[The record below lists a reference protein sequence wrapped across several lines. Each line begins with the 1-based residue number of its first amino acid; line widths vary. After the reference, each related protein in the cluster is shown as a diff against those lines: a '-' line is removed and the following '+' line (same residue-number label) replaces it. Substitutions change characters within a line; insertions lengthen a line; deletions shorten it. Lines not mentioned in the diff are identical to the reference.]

1 MTQQP
6 ERIDHARALV
16 AVARLQR
23 REQRVQRLVASCNGP
38 RSLPAF
44 QEKVQRFGGVLLRFG
59 RAAGEHGGEC
69 RQRVSAEA
77 GERFER
83 CGAAFAGKGQFVDE
97 CGIQSGYNAR
107 NASSGFQK
115 SGSACAKR
123 STVATTVAMPVSV
136 A

>member
-1 MTQQP
+1 MTTL
-6 ERIDHARALV
+6 ILASALD
-16 AVARLQR
+16 
-23 REQRVQRLVASCNGP
+23 E
-38 RSLPAF
+38 LP
-44 QEKVQRFGGVLLRFG
+44 GGVILGEREVGELSG
-59 RAAGEHGGEC
+59 RIGGIAGDEQVSIGQGQHRRGGC
-69 RQRVSAEA
+69 RVSAEA